1 VARPVDLLITPRGAL
16 VPTVESKL
24 PATVWGSEFW
34 DAASGASNFVETATV
49 AGAGSVAT
57 VDSLGEIETA
67 TAAGAGA
74 VAATDILTGGGFV
87 YTETATVAGDGA
99 VSATDSAGR
108 IEAGTVAG
116 TGTLS
121 ASDGSQRVEIGSW
134 SGAGAV
140 VITDAVALLELG
152 LVAGSGAVVAVDE
165 SSIAPIT
172 DTPSRWQLPRVR
184 TGTFVPWWRRQGM
197 LRHTGRR

>member
-1 VARPVDLLITPRGAL
+1 MARPVDLLITPLGAL

-99 VSATDSAGR
+99 VA
-108 IEAGTVAG
+108 
-116 TGTLS
+116 
-121 ASDGSQRVEIGSW
+121 ASDGAQRVEAGSG